1 MNDLSSFPWLRWYVL
16 NMKSIPAGTVTWSD
30 SPTSQDSI
38 ALESF
43 RMGATPVTWGM
54 WKEYVNTVSIPSK
67 PARLPLDPGWGYPDD
82 HPVVNV
88 SCDDVMKPGG
98 FCDWASE
105 ASGMNLSLPTSAQW
119 VYAAKGGKQ
128 YSETRNHPIDEDRLH
143 NGNYLTVSVS
153 RTHGIHPNGYGLID
167 LAGNV
172 WQWCLDN
179 GEVDGEDCDSGIF
192 YVVRGWSPVGPLN
205 DGSLSLHKKFTM
217 NTVGFRLVQSSVKR
231 PWWF

>member
-16 NMKSIPAGTVTWSD
+16 NMKSIPAGTVHLGKT
-30 SPTSQDSI
+30 PTSQDSI

-67 PARLPLDPGWGYPDD
+67 PAKLPFDPGWGYPDD

-88 SCDDVMKPGG
+88 SRDDVMKPGG

-105 ASGMNLSLPTSAQW
+105 ASGMNLSLPQSAEW
-119 VYAAKGGKQ
+119 IYAAQGGKQ
-128 YSETRNHPIDEDRLH
+128 SLDIGYHPIDDERLQ
-143 NGNYLTVSVS
+143 NGNYLTVAVS
-153 RTHGIHPNGYGLID
+153 RTEGVHRNGYGLTD

-172 WQWCLDN
+172 WQWCNDS
-179 GEVDGEDCDSGIF
+179 GGYYEDCDSGTF
-192 YVVRGWSPVGPLN
+192 YVVRGYCPVGPRLCHHI
-205 DGSLSLHKKFTM
+205 SLHKKFTM
-217 NTVGFRLVQSSVKR
+217 NTVGFRLIQSR
-231 PWWF
+231 NRRIGWF